1 MEKILERCFILF
13 SKVQKTKMNNK
24 LDKLKIAIIGSGI
37 SGLTCA
43 YILDKK
49 HKVSLYEK
57 NNYFGGHTH
66 THTISEN
73 NRKLNIDTGF
83 IVYNENTYPNFIK
96 LLKKLNVESQKT
108 SMGFSVKHS
117 KKDFEYSGNSFSAI
131 FAKKTN
137 LLNFNFLNM
146 IKNILSFNKHSVL
159 DLETFDKNLSLRD
172 YLRIKGHSQ
181 YFINNYIIPMAA
193 AIWSTPPLKVLDMPA
208 LFFIRFFKNHGLL
221 EVVNR
226 PQWWVIKNGS
236 KQYVKK
242 IINNFK
248 GKTFLNSE
256 VLSVDRNNNKVFIN
270 LSNEIKEYDCV
281 IFATHSN
288 QTLSMI
294 NTPSKNE
301 KDILS
306 SIDYQKNVAT
316 LHTDSSILPK
326 RKIAWSSWNYLINS
340 NNDAVTLTYNMNILQ
355 SLNTKETYCVT
366 INDNKNIDE
375 NKILKKMTYH
385 HPLFNLKSV
394 NAQSLKEKINGVNN
408 TYFCGAYWANGFH
421 EDGVNS
427 ALDVCSKFGMG
438 L

>member
-1 MEKILERCFILF
+1 MKKNI
-13 SKVQKTKMNNK
+13 N
-24 LDKLKIAIIGSGI
+24 KLKIAIIGSGI

-43 YILDKK
+43 HILDKK
-49 HKVSLYEK
+49 HKVTIYEQ

-66 THTISEN
+66 THTISEKE
-73 NRKLNIDTGF
+73 RKLNIDSGF

-96 LLKKLNVESQKT
+96 LLKKINVEGQKT

-117 KKDFEYSGNSFSAI
+117 KKDFEYSGNSFDSI
-131 FAKKTN
+131 FAKRTN

-146 IKNILSFNKHSVL
+146 IKNILSFNKQSII
-159 DLETFDKNLSLRD
+159 DLERFEENISLRD
-172 YLRIKGHSQ
+172 YLSIRRHSQ
-181 YFINNYIIPMAA
+181 YFIDNYIIPMAA

-242 IINNFK
+242 IINSFR
-248 GKTFLNSE
+248 GEAFLNSR
-256 VLSVDRNNNKVFIN
+256 VLSVDRGDDTVFIN
-270 LSNEIKEYDCV
+270 LEAERREYDCV

-288 QTLSMI
+288 QTLSI
-294 NTPSKNE
+294 LNAPTEDEKN
-301 KDILS
+301 ILS
-306 SIDYQKNVAT
+306 SIQYQKNIAT

-326 RKIAWSSWNYLINS
+326 RKKAWSSWNYLINS
-340 NNDAVTLTYNMNILQ
+340 NKDAVTLTYNMNILQ
-355 SLNTKETYCVT
+355 NLNSSKTYCVT
-366 INDNKNIDE
+366 INDNNTIDK
-375 NKILKKMTYH
+375 NKILKEMTYH
-385 HPLFNLKSV
+385 HPLFNLKSLK
-394 NAQSLKEKINGVNN
+394 AQSLKKSINGANN

-427 ALDVCSKFGMG
+427 ALDVCNKFGLG